1 MGSDW
6 DLIFE
11 VDLLDCRF
19 IEEGELVKKE
29 AKMIKKVQEKDSA
42 VCHTLP
48 FWNTQTAQSLTQC
61 TYRAFAV
68 TSIHLDACYLICQAL
83 GIDKKDE
90 KKKKEEEQKKK
101 DEKKKEEEEATS
113 QQLELALLFDHRE
126 GSPVKIEAKEK
137 EQPVKKIEPKV
148 LRTDSVNKLL
158 EFFYRAE
165 TRLTDI
171 VCRKEPI
178 PEVEWCF
185 PQQRLYVLLELLG
198 SRCSKTISRS
208 LDLLLVHTR
217 SSEKKAPRN
226 MKLSA
231 RNKQI
236 SFDF

>member
-42 VCHTLP
+42 VSHTLP

-113 QQLELALLFDHRE
+113 QQLELLLTTGKGH
-126 GSPVKIEAKEK
+126 
-137 EQPVKKIEPKV
+137 
-148 LRTDSVNKLL
+148 L
-158 EFFYRAE
+158 
-165 TRLTDI
+165 
-171 VCRKEPI
+171 
-178 PEVEWCF
+178 
-185 PQQRLYVLLELLG
+185 
-198 SRCSKTISRS
+198 
-208 LDLLLVHTR
+208 
-217 SSEKKAPRN
+217 
-226 MKLSA
+226 
-231 RNKQI
+231 
-236 SFDF
+236 

>member
-1 MGSDW
+1 M
-6 DLIFE
+6 
-11 VDLLDCRF
+11 
-19 IEEGELVKKE
+19 KKE

-42 VCHTLP
+42 VCHTFP
-48 FWNTQTAQSLTQC
+48 FQSLTQC

-185 PQQRLYVLLELLG
+185 PRQRLYVLLELLG
-198 SRCSKTISRS
+198 SRFGSKTISRS

-226 MKLSA
+226 MELSA
-231 RNKQI
+231 RNKQV